1 MKVGLPR
8 RRVAGVFQHGGVGK
22 AHVQF
27 AVLRVAVGGG
37 DDGALIQGVDVPPAQ
52 LVIDLGRV
60 VARARQVQVRRAR
73 IKCGAQNAAQPLA
86 ARDDDNAAGAVRLTA
101 PQAGIDAVAALPAA
115 GIACLEAAVVKQ
127 GVSRLHGCEPARQQN
142 SGANQRRQH
151 RQQAADRTGLTA
163 VLLAPP
169 AAAQAAKAPIA
180 RAQQQRQCA
189 QRKTA
194 GARHSVQ
201 ARWRRAWAWRRSRR
215 RRRRRRRSRSRSRR
229 ICLQLGAQVKAQAL
243 AAGRVGLQ
251 QAGISHS
258 RRSQR
263 GGDAQALAGLPF
275 GHRQR

>member
-1 MKVGLPR
+1 MKVGLRR

-37 DDGALIQGVDVPPAQ
+37 DNSALIQGVDVLPAL

-60 VARARQVQVRRAR
+60 VARARQIQVRRAR
-73 IKCGAQNAAQPLA
+73 IKRSAQNTAQPLA
-86 ARDDDNAAGAVRLTA
+86 ARVNDDAAGAERLTA
-101 PQAGIDAVAALPAA
+101 LQAVVEAVAALPAA
-115 GIACLEAAVVKQ
+115 GIARLEATVVKQ
-127 GVSRLHGCEPARQQN
+127 GVSGLHGREPARQQN

-151 RQQAADRTGLTA
+151 RQQAAGRTGRTGLTA
-163 VLLAPP
+163 VLRAPP
-169 AAAQAAKAPIA
+169 AAAQAVKAPIA

-201 ARWRRAWAWRRSRR
+201 ARWRRAWAWRRSRS
-215 RRRRRRRSRSRSRR
+215 RSRSRSRR
-229 ICLQLGAQVKAQAL
+229 ICLQLGTQVKAQAL

-251 QAGISHS
+251 QTGIGHS